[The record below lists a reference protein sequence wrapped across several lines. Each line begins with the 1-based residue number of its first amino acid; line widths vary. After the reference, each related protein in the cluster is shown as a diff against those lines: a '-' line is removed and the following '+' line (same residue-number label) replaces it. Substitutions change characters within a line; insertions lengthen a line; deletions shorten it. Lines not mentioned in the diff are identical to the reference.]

1 MQPTA
6 RKEHLLIQEV
16 GNELVI
22 YDQERHHAHRLNPTA
37 ALVWQHSDGQRTVA
51 DLAQLLDAATE
62 ADKGEAAVW
71 AALDSLEQVNLME
84 EATESAK
91 LTRRQMVRKMSLA
104 GGLAVAL
111 PLVTSITAP
120 TPAMAA
126 STPSFKAP
134 NEGGEGG
141 SNLGGYLLG
150 GAAVGGAVA
159 LGSSGAG
166 DVGKVY
172 MVELTQDVA
181 LHEAPEVGSRNVG
194 TLTAGNS
201 TRVRLLKTQGE
212 WRQIRTADGRTG
224 WVQGNNLLRTAKAA
238 PNSQASGKPQAT
250 RSQKR
255 I

>member
-1 MQPTA
+1 
-6 RKEHLLIQEV
+6 
-16 GNELVI
+16 
-22 YDQERHHAHRLNPTA
+22 
-37 ALVWQHSDGQRTVA
+37 
-51 DLAQLLDAATE
+51 
-62 ADKGEAAVW
+62 
-71 AALDSLEQVNLME
+71 
-84 EATESAK
+84 
-91 LTRRQMVRKMSLA
+91 MVRKMSMA
-104 GGLAVAL
+104 GGLVAAL

-126 STPSFKAP
+126 STPNFKAP
-134 NEGGEGG
+134 NEDSG
-141 SNLGGYLLG
+141 SGFGGYLLG

-172 MVELTQDVA
+172 MVELTQDVV
-181 LHEAPEVGSRNVG
+181 LHEGPEAGSRNVG

-238 PNSQASGKPQAT
+238 PDSQASGKPQAT

>member
-37 ALVWQHSDGQRTVA
+37 ALVWRHCDGQRTVA
-51 DLAQLLDAATE
+51 DLAQLLDADTQAE
-62 ADKGEAAVW
+62 KGEAAVW
-71 AALDSLEQVNLME
+71 AALDSLEQVHLME

-91 LTRRQMVRKMSLA
+91 LTRRQMMRKMSMA
-104 GGLAVAL
+104 GGLVAAL
-111 PLVTSITAP
+111 PLVTSIAAP

-126 STPSFKAP
+126 SFNPKDPNRGGNGESGSSF
-134 NEGGEGG
+134 
-141 SNLGGYLLG
+141 GGYLAG
-150 GAAVGGAVA
+150 GAAVGGAIA
-159 LGSSGAG
+159 LGSSAAG

-172 MVELTQDVA
+172 MVELTQDVV
-181 LHEAPEVGSRNVG
+181 LHEGPQAGSRNVG
-194 TLTAGNS
+194 TLTAGNP
-201 TRVRLLKTQGE
+201 TRVRLLQTQGE

-224 WVQGNNLLRTAKAA
+224 WVQSNNLLRTAKDA
-238 PNSQASGKPQAT
+238 PNSQ
-250 RSQKR
+250 KR